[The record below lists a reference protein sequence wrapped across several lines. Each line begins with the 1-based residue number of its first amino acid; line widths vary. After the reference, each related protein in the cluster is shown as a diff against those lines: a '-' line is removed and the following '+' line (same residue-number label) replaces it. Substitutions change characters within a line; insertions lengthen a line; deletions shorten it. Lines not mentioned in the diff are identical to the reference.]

1 MWSSTLSSFS
11 LIPFWQ
17 MFWQFFR
24 TKDKWVPLLRFQAHQ
39 TALSTSL
46 LFKVIWLSLLCLLVL
61 IYDLILKE
69 KFHFSH
75 FILLVNRPTLTWR
88 RVSKNA
94 CEGSVFDELVVE
106 CFINDLNE
114 NVERILIRFA
124 DDIIEMLKIIH

>member
-1 MWSSTLSSFS
+1 M
-11 LIPFWQ
+11 
-17 MFWQFFR
+17 
-24 TKDKWVPLLRFQAHQ
+24 
-39 TALSTSL
+39 
-46 LFKVIWLSLLCLLVL
+46 L